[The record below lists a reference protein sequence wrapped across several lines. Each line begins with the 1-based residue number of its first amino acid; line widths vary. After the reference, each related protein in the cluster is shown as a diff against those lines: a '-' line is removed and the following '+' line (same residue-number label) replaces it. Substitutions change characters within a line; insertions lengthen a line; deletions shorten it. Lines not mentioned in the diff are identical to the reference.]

1 MGDKK
6 WFSIIKE
13 INPKDVA
20 SKRSEM
26 LTQNYLELAWKGE
39 NIDENTKRERDKE
52 NTEYCDD
59 GWGKY
64 SSMSQYYY
72 ANSLDHYLTHLVY
85 GIVATQVK
93 SGDASRTYINFGSVF
108 NDIRG
113 AIDEMLKRK

>member
-1 MGDKK
+1 MLEKKLCEKEYIDKK

-26 LTQNYLELAWKGE
+26 LTQKYLKLAWKDE

-59 GWGKY
+59 G
-64 SSMSQYYY
+64 
-72 ANSLDHYLTHLVY
+72 
-85 GIVATQVK
+85 
-93 SGDASRTYINFGSVF
+93 
-108 NDIRG
+108 
-113 AIDEMLKRK
+113 

>member
-1 MGDKK
+1 MLEKKLCEKEYIDKK

-26 LTQNYLELAWKGE
+26 LTQKYLKLAWKDE

-72 ANSLDHYLTHLVY
+72 ANSLDHYLTHLSVN
-85 GIVATQVK
+85 QV
-93 SGDASRTYINFGSVF
+93 D
-108 NDIRG
+108 
-113 AIDEMLKRK
+113 LKEKKVLEI